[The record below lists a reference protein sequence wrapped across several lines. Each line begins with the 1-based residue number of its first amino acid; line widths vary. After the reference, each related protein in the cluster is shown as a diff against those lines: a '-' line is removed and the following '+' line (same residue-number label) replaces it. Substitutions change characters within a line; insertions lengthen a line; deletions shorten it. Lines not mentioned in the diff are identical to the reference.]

1 MRRRGSRL
9 RTLPVNTIPNTFIGG
24 MAYAIPTKADLAIAL
39 NIPET
44 TIGSFSIVG
53 SNIEAAINA
62 NYNLVRMWQIT
73 LWNPI
78 TYYKD
83 NQGKIQSLLHRL
95 EGKTLLSEV
104 IFPEITSISRY
115 TFRLTALV
123 NVFFPKVT
131 ILTGIGA
138 FMNNS
143 SLRTVD
149 LPELLT
155 ITSGSGDGT
164 FRQTGLT
171 NLNIPKCTSIG
182 SMAFYLIPVCT
193 ITCNIFLQTSNG
205 GDENAEIAYARV
217 RGCTIIYV

>member
-1 MRRRGSRL
+1 MRRRGSRKIGSL
-9 RTLPVNTIPNTFIGG
+9 VNTFIGG
-24 MAYAIPTKADLAIAL
+24 MASNIPTKADLAVKL
-39 NIPET
+39 NISESY
-44 TIGSFSIVG
+44 ISNFLIVG
-53 SNIEAAINA
+53 SDIEVAINT
-62 NYNLVRMWQIT
+62 NYNLVNMWNVAV
-73 LWNPI
+73 WNPI

-83 NQGKIQSLLHRL
+83 NEGKVQRFVSYMQGKIF
-95 EGKTLLSEV
+95 LSDV
-104 IFPEITSISRY
+104 FFPNVTKIEAY
-115 TFRLTALV
+115 VFRSTALID
-123 NVFFPKVT
+123 VFFPKVT
-131 ILTGIGA
+131 SLGGIGA

-155 ITSGSGDGT
+155 ITSGNTDGT

-171 NLNIPKCTSIG
+171 SLNIPKCTSIG

-205 GDENAEIAYARV
+205 GSENAEIAYARG